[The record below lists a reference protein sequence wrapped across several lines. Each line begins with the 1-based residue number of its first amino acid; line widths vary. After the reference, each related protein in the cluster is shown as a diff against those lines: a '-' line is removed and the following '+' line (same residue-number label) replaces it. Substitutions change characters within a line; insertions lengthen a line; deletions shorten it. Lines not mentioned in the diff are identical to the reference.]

1 MFIGTLPS
9 VCDTQ
14 AEAAEHKKTWTGLAA
29 QSHLG
34 SGSVWHSMTAPDV
47 VKDTA
52 KRLKIM
58 RVDRVRQSDV
68 RANLI
73 EQVWA
78 EFILPHSRPLLKCSH
93 VRCDTSLCQC
103 TQLAG
108 WYSSAVNRTG
118 MPEGEYNWP
127 RLLWNAGRIA
137 HTIGDSFS
145 CSHTVRSASAPYKV
159 LFFQVGRTC
168 DVCMRVCV
176 RGVTRCCAGEPS
188 LNILSALLAA
198 GLQRARQCQTR

>member
-73 EQVWA
+73 EQVWT
-78 EFILPHSRPLLKCSH
+78 ELILPQVGL
-93 VRCDTSLCQC
+93 
-103 TQLAG
+103 QLHAILF
-108 WYSSAVNRTG
+108 AEPR
-118 MPEGEYNWP
+118 
-127 RLLWNAGRIA
+127 RLLSMLPAGRM
-137 HTIGDSFS
+137 
-145 CSHTVRSASAPYKV
+145 VP
-159 LFFQVGRTC
+159 
-168 DVCMRVCV
+168 
-176 RGVTRCCAGEPS
+176 
-188 LNILSALLAA
+188 
-198 GLQRARQCQTR
+198 